1 DAITQTPD
9 QTFDVIVQ
17 GDKKGTS
24 NGLYKQI
31 LGDSTSAGLS
41 VRRQFNSIDGLQ
53 ATITG
58 RLIATLANKS
68 YVTSIMPNESVKAQ
82 TTVLPAAALPLSN
95 AQLWP
100 WATGAPVD
108 WTKQSPDAATIAIV
122 DSGIDASRIA
132 DFGSRVIGQ
141 VNLASLGPNS
151 PGDGYGHGTF
161 VAGIAAGAA
170 PGYAGAA
177 PKAELVSIDVMNDQ
191 GQATVADVIKA
202 CDFILANK
210 AKYNIKVANFS
221 LHSVNRASVLF
232 DPLDQAVEKLWL
244 SGVVVVAA
252 SGNYGIAGQA
262 SGVNFAPGN

>member
-1 DAITQTPD
+1 MRHSRAESGDRSNALWGRGSRGESRSNALWGRGGRRAGALVASLTVVFAMAAGATAAGLSTQASSSGAALKAYVPVSLGDAITQTPD

-17 GDKKGTS
+17 GDKNGNS
-24 NGLYKQI
+24 NGLYKKI

-108 WTKQSPDAATIAIV
+108 W
-122 DSGIDASRIA
+122 
-132 DFGSRVIGQ
+132 
-141 VNLASLGPNS
+141 
-151 PGDGYGHGTF
+151 
-161 VAGIAAGAA
+161 
-170 PGYAGAA
+170 
-177 PKAELVSIDVMNDQ
+177 
-191 GQATVADVIKA
+191 
-202 CDFILANK
+202 
-210 AKYNIKVANFS
+210 
-221 LHSVNRASVLF
+221 
-232 DPLDQAVEKLWL
+232 
-244 SGVVVVAA
+244 
-252 SGNYGIAGQA
+252 
-262 SGVNFAPGN
+262 